1 MMPMRRPRFA
11 RCLLPFFLLLCA
23 LFCAGCAEEQFTPTT
38 DLDNFQKLQQQ
49 KEQAEVKPEVQAVT
63 PAAMTAS
70 QICPSAS
77 SPSPVIMTGLP
88 SAIHWQK
95 RNMTM
100 SGLPAGP

>member
-49 KEQAEVKPEVQAVT
+49 KEQAEVKPEVQVSRRR
-63 PAAMTAS
+63 P
-70 QICPSAS
+70 
-77 SPSPVIMTGLP
+77 
-88 SAIHWQK
+88 
-95 RNMTM
+95 
-100 SGLPAGP
+100 

>member
-49 KEQAEVKPEVQAVT
+49 KEQAEV
-63 PAAMTAS
+63 
-70 QICPSAS
+70 
-77 SPSPVIMTGLP
+77 
-88 SAIHWQK
+88 
-95 RNMTM
+95 
-100 SGLPAGP
+100 